1 MPSDK
6 DSLKFKELKHVNIE
20 KVEQLF
26 RTCSLKNPGKR
37 DAFMAGQLQNP
48 AAQGDIISG
57 PWANAIAAQLAGL
70 V

>member
-1 MPSDK
+1 MSISK
-6 DSLKFKELKHVNIE
+6 KSSNFFGHALE
-20 KVEQLF
+20 K
-26 RTCSLKNPGKR
+26 TPGKR

-70 V
+70 G